1 MSVSVLVVE
10 DDPEVRNAI
19 RAMLEAEGYD
29 VECAEST
36 DEAKEALN
44 RLPRPC
50 ILLWDPTTPRQSLS
64 IIDRATMEGVHV
76 LTLPVSITSIAV
88 EGTTGR
94 GMRKRLTSADAVLR
108 IVREHCPLANAANA

>member
-10 DDPEVRNAI
+10 DDPEVRNSLRAI
-19 RAMLEAEGYD
+19 LETEGYD
-29 VECAEST
+29 VDCAEST

-64 IIDRATMEGVHV
+64 MVDRATMEGVHV
-76 LTLPVSITSIAV
+76 LTLPVSIAST
-88 EGTTGR
+88 EGEGSNGR
-94 GMRKRLTSADAVLR
+94 RMRKRLTSMDAVLR
-108 IVREHCPLANAANA
+108 IVREHCPLADAANA